1 MMWTTTVLLLLLPHL
16 LSSTD
21 TGSSADFNQSEIV
34 NEDFSDAP
42 VKGQKPLGGF
52 KGRDTCSIPC
62 DVTVKLL
69 RDEKQSVCGQL
80 QQSLLAFGRSTRKLM
95 RDVMEEQQRA
105 LDILS
110 SQVTE
115 LMTKVQTLS
124 SEVHRGNT
132 EMYSIK
138 PVQSHGRDCSD
149 IKDNLVSVVPK
160 IPSGIYIV
168 HPENTDSSFEVF
180 CEMDY
185 MGGGWTVIQRR
196 TDGLTDF
203 KRPWADYVDGF
214 GHLPGE
220 HWLGLKKVFHIV
232 NQKDTRFQLHMA
244 LVSTDDVTSY
254 ASYDDFRL
262 DSETQFFSIHLGR
275 YAGSAGDAFR
285 GYEQEQN
292 QDTAPFSASDVDN
305 DGCNPSCSIN
315 NRTVESCSAQHNQTG
330 WWFNQCGLA
339 NLNGSPED
347 PEQNRGQ
354 RMHILWDTW
363 RQNGVPHTIKSV
375 TMKIRRI
382 ATNN

>member
-1 MMWTTTVLLLLLPHL
+1 MMWTATVLLLLLPHL
-16 LSSTD
+16 LSSAD
-21 TGSSADFNQSEIV
+21 KGSNDNFNQSEV
-34 NEDFSDAP
+34 VDEDFSDAP
-42 VKGQKPLGGF
+42 VKGQKPLGEV

-62 DVTVKLL
+62 DITVKLL
-69 RDEKQSVCGQL
+69 RDEKHSICGQL

-124 SEVHRGNT
+124 SEVQRSNT

-185 MGGGWTVIQRR
+185 MGGGWTVVQRR

-203 KRPWADYVDGF
+203 KRPWADYADGF
-214 GHLPGE
+214 GHLAGE

-232 NQKDTRFQLHMA
+232 NQKDTRFQLHVA
-244 LVSTDDVTSY
+244 LVSHDDVTSY

-262 DSETQFFSIHLGR
+262 DNETQFFGIHLGR

-285 GYEQEQN
+285 GYDQDQN

-305 DGCNPSCSIN
+305 DGCNPFCSIGN
-315 NRTVESCSAQHNQTG
+315 STVESCSIQHNQTG

-347 PEQNRGQ
+347 AEQNQGHRT
-354 RMHILWDTW
+354 HILWDTW
-363 RQNGVPHTIKSV
+363 RQKGVPYTIKSV

-382 ATNN
+382 VTNN